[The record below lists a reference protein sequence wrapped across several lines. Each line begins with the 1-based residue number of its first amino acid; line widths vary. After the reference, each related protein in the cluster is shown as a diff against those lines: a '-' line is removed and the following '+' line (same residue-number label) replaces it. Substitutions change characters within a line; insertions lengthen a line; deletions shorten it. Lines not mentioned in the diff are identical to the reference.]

1 MDVIVVVGF
10 VIELRLGC
18 NGLLLEAKRWP
29 VALVWSTLTAPTAVL
44 DAAHIFPLSSLG
56 LSTEYP
62 LSIYSF
68 ACTRLDFQAFLAR
81 SRLLKLLIIEERV
94 NSLLVDVE
102 LLWSMRMTYRLHFLH
117 HLLSLWIV
125 KVILIASWPILSSK
139 RLTVS
144 TSLPLRL
151 C

>member
-1 MDVIVVVGF
+1 MDVIVVVGIA
-10 VIELRLGC
+10 IELRLGC
-18 NGLLLEAKRWP
+18 NGLLLEGRRWP
-29 VALVWSTLTAPTAVL
+29 VALVWSTITAPTAVVN
-44 DAAHIFPLSSLG
+44 AAYVVFLGDLG

-62 LSIYSF
+62 LPIHSF
-68 ACTRLDFQAFLAR
+68 ACTHLDSQAFLAR

-94 NSLLVDVE
+94 DSLLIDVE
-102 LLWSMRMTYRLHFLH
+102 LLWSMRLTYHLHFLH
-117 HLLSLWIV
+117 HFLSLWIV

-139 RLTVS
+139 RLAVS